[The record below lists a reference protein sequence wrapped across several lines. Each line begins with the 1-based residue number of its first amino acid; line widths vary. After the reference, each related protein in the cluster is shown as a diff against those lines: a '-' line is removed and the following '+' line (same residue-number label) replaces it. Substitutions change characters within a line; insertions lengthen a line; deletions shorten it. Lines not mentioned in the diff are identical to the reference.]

1 MGWFNLQATCL
12 SLEGFAASVQI
23 SRKIKIEYRMYFLLY
38 NSLVPPP
45 SPTLIL
51 LDFRNSNGKFSLLFV
66 FFLI

>member
-23 SRKIKIEYRMYFLLY
+23 SRKIKTEYRTYFLLY

-45 SPTLIL
+45 PLIL
-51 LDFRNSNGKFSLLFV
+51 LGFRNSSGKFTLLFV